1 MLGAVVAVLAALFAP
16 AGASAA
22 SPVLEFVVPG
32 GSLPVS
38 FTNEGGEVIAE
49 MEGLNT
55 VVHCAKSHGEG
66 KITGPRSTVSN
77 YVFTGCVTEGGGAG
91 GKKCKSADASN
102 EEEITTGE
110 IAAELVFIN
119 QAKHEVGVLLD
130 PAGGTYIAFEC
141 GAETAE
147 GRGPF
152 LAPVSQVNQET
163 TSFTAS
169 LSESGKMQTPDE
181 YEGAN
186 GEKLKAIPQGKV
198 GGGGLV
204 ATGVELSFTVH
215 TGVPLQIRALSAA
228 DVAVEEE
235 HARQAAEQAKHQ
247 QEEAA
252 AKKHQEEAA
261 AEAAKKQQEAA
272 AKKQA
277 EEAEVA
283 AKQQEQIKALLA
295 SLKPAGK
302 NATIGGLLKKGG
314 FTLKL
319 NAVGP
324 GTIVIDWYAVP
335 AGAKL
340 AKKSKTKPLLVASG
354 RLVVVAAGA
363 VKIKIEL
370 TAAGRGLLKH
380 AKQIKLTGKG
390 IFTPTGMPPVTATKV
405 FVLKR

>member
-1 MLGAVVAVLAALFAP
+1 M
-16 AGASAA
+16 
-22 SPVLEFVVPG
+22 
-32 GSLPVS
+32 S
-38 FTNEGGEVIAE
+38 FTNEGGKVIAE

-55 VVHCAKSHGEG
+55 VVECAGSHGEG
-66 KITGPRSTVSN
+66 KITGPRSTVSS
-77 YVFTGCVTEGGGAG
+77 YVFTGCVTEGGG
-91 GKKCKSADASN
+91 KKCQSEGAN
-102 EEEITTGE
+102 EGEITAE
-110 IAAELVFIN
+110 KIAAELVFIN

-130 PAGGTYIAFEC
+130 PGGEVYIAFKC

-147 GRGPF
+147 GFGPF
-152 LAPVSQVNQET
+152 LAPVSQINQET

-169 LSESGKMQTPDE
+169 LSESGKVQTPDE

-186 GEKLKAIPQGKV
+186 GEKLPAIPKGKV
-198 GGGGLV
+198 GSDVNLV
-204 ATGVELSFTVH
+204 PTGVELSFTVH

-261 AEAAKKQQEAA
+261 AEAKKQQEAA

-277 EEAEVA
+277 EEAEAA

-319 NAVGP
+319 NTVGP

-335 AGAKL
+335 AGAKA
-340 AKKSKTKPLLVASG
+340 AKKSKSKPLLIASG
-354 RLVVVAAGA
+354 RSSRPPGSRKSRSSSPPRARACSSTQNRSSSPGRASSPRPAWPRSPLPRCLCSSADANRA
-363 VKIKIEL
+363 PA
-370 TAAGRGLLKH
+370 TAAMPGAQPRGR
-380 AKQIKLTGKG
+380 
-390 IFTPTGMPPVTATKV
+390 
-405 FVLKR
+405 